1 MPLSN
6 VFTVSQITAYIKS
19 LFSSDVLLGD
29 VRLSGEVS
37 NFKLHTSG
45 HCYLTLKDETSS
57 IKAVI
62 WRTTASRMTLPRDGD
77 AVIAH
82 GYVSVYEAQG
92 AYQLYIDHIE
102 PAGAGRLWMEFER
115 LKERLEAEGLFDAAA
130 KRPLPPV
137 PRRLGI
143 VTSSTAAALRDIL
156 RTLASRYPMVD
167 VLLAPTQVQGESAP
181 PSIVAAIEMLNRWS
195 ASSPFGENSLDA
207 IILARGGG
215 SIEEL
220 WAFNDERV
228 ARAIRTSRVPV
239 VTGIG
244 HETDFTIA
252 DFAADL
258 RAPTPTGAATLAVPE
273 ARELREAVAGL
284 AATAVARMK
293 AHLATAHMRLDATT
307 TRLGRLSPSTR
318 LAGNRQQVDD
328 LLRRAQ
334 LAIANRLRSQ
344 RQQLAGL
351 QLHLGG
357 LDPASVLA
365 RGYAIVSTAGD
376 AVVSSTAQV
385 AAGDSIKVRVSDGTF
400 GARVMDD
407 R

>member
-1 MPLSN
+1 MSPSN

-45 HCYLTLKDETSS
+45 HCYLTLKDQTSS

-62 WRTTASRMTLPRDGD
+62 WRTTASRMQLPRDGD

-102 PAGAGRLWMEFER
+102 PAGSGRLWMEFER
-115 LKERLEAEGLFDAAA
+115 LKARLEAEGLFDAAA

-156 RTLASRYPMVD
+156 RTLASRYPMVE
-167 VLLAPTQVQGESAP
+167 VLLAPTLVQGESAP

-228 ARAIRTSRVPV
+228 ARAIRASSVPV
-239 VTGIG
+239 ITGIG

-258 RAPTPTGAATLAVPE
+258 RAPTPTGAAASAVPE
-273 ARELREAVAGL
+273 AREFREAVAGL
-284 AATAVARMK
+284 SEAVAARM
-293 AHLATAHMRLDATT
+293 ADQLATEHMRLETLTA
-307 TRLGRLSPSTR
+307 RLGRLSPSIR
-318 LAGNRQQVDD
+318 LAGDRQRVDD
-328 LLRRAQ
+328 LVRRAQ

-344 RQQLAGL
+344 HQRLAGL
-351 QLHLGG
+351 ELHLGG

-365 RGYAIVSTAGD
+365 RGYAIVSMAGD

-385 AAGDSIKVRVSDGTF
+385 AAGDPIRVRVSDGTF
-400 GARVMDD
+400 AAQVTES
-407 R
+407 